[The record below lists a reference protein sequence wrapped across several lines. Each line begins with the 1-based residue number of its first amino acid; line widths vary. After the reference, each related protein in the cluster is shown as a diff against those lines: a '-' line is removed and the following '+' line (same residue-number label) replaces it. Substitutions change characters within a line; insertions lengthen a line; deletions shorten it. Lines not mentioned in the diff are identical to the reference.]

1 MSSVDCLFYSLSF
14 IVSDYTLLAFLVQEP
29 LDGGVLFAGN
39 RRGGSRNDRA
49 LPVQYRA
56 RENQKEIC
64 RGCKVEIRR
73 RSIILFKCMGMTADP
88 PAVG

>member
-1 MSSVDCLFYSLSF
+1 MSSVDCLFDSLSF
-14 IVSDYTLLAFLVQEP
+14 IVSDCTLLAFLVQEP

-49 LPVQYRA
+49 LPVQHGA
-56 RENQKEIC
+56 REKQEEVC
-64 RGCKVEIRR
+64 RGGGAGIRG
-73 RSIILFKCMGMTADP
+73 RSFTLFKCMGMTADP